1 MLFQKK
7 TKNISAPKNS
17 SAARKRLLTVKSPF
31 AIKEAYNAIR
41 TKLMFTGKG
50 EKCPVFAVTSSMTHD
65 GKTTNAVNLAI
76 SIAFAGKK
84 VLLIDGDM
92 RKPTVYR
99 YFNVDNANGLSEIL
113 AGLTNEV
120 HIRKTDV
127 DNLHILSSGLVPP
140 NPAELFS
147 SKQMDTLLEYV
158 RKYFDF
164 VIIDTPPIN
173 VVTDAAT
180 IAEKVTGYVYVV
192 QSGKNHFFEVSYG
205 LSVIQE
211 MGGNVVGI
219 VLNDPAG
226 KATNRFGYR
235 KDRVYAS
242 RRSYYRRGYGGYG
255 YGKNYGY
262 GYGYGNSYGYDG
274 YGYGGIPYGNYGS
287 VPYGNY
293 GEQPNSSASAK
304 PQTAEQ
310 ETTED

>member
-1 MLFQKK
+1 MKK
-7 TKNISAPKNS
+7 NKTESDGKQTQIS
-17 SAARKRLLTVKSPF
+17 SAKKRLLTLKSPF

-99 YFNVDNANGLSEIL
+99 YFNVENANGLSEIL

-120 HIRKTDV
+120 HIRKTEV
-127 DNLHILSSGLVPP
+127 DNLHILTSGLVPP

-180 IAEKVTGYVYVV
+180 IAEKITGYVYVV
-192 QSGKNHFFEVSYG
+192 QSGKNHFYEVSYG
-205 LSVIQE
+205 ASAIQE

-219 VLNDPAG
+219 ILNDPTG

-235 KDRVYAS
+235 KDRVYAN
-242 RRSYYRRGYGGYG
+242 RRGYYRRNMGYG
-255 YGKNYGY
+255 YGRNYGY
-262 GYGYGNSYGYDG
+262 GYGYGYGAYGSY
-274 YGYGGIPYGNYGS
+274 PYGNYGQEPS
-287 VPYGNY
+287 H
-293 GEQPNSSASAK
+293 
-304 PQTAEQ
+304 QTSRNNES
-310 ETTED
+310 TTEG

>member
-1 MLFQKK
+1 MFQKK
-7 TKNISAPKNS
+7 KTEYVAAPKNA
-17 SAARKRLLTVKSPF
+17 SAVRNRLLTVKSPF

-99 YFNVDNANGLSEIL
+99 YFNTENANGLSEIL

-127 DNLHILSSGLVPP
+127 DNLHILTSGLVPP

-147 SKQMDTLLEYV
+147 SKQMDTLLDYV
-158 RKYFDF
+158 RKYFDY

-192 QSGKNHFFEVSYG
+192 QSGKNHYYEVSYG
-205 LSVIQE
+205 LSAIQE
-211 MGGNVVGI
+211 MGGSVVGLI
-219 VLNDPAG
+219 MNDPSG
-226 KATNRFGYR
+226 KASNRFGYS
-235 KDRVYAS
+235 KSRVYAN
-242 RRSYYRRGYGGYG
+242 RRNYYHRGYNSYG
-255 YGKNYGY
+255 YGRNGYGY
-262 GYGYGNSYGYDG
+262 GYGYGNYYGYNSYG
-274 YGYGGIPYGNYGS
+274 YGYGGYGQE
-287 VPYGNY
+287 PMH
-293 GEQPNSSASAK
+293 PAK
-304 PQTAEQ
+304 PKQKKAQTE
-310 ETTED
+310 EED

>member
-1 MLFQKK
+1 MFKK
-7 TKNISAPKNS
+7 PAPYVASPKTAT
-17 SAARKRLLTVKSPF
+17 AAKKRLLTVKSPF

-65 GKTTNAVNLAI
+65 GKTTNAVNLSI

-127 DNLHILSSGLVPP
+127 ENLHILTSGLVPP

-158 RKYFDF
+158 KKYFDF

-173 VVTDAAT
+173 IVTDAAT

-192 QSGKNHFFEVSYG
+192 QSGKNHLYEVSYG
-205 LSVIQE
+205 LAAIQE
-211 MGGNVVGI
+211 MGGSVVGI
-219 VLNDPAG
+219 VMNDPTG
-226 KATNRFGYR
+226 KAASRFGYR
-235 KDRVYAS
+235 KDRGYVNRRGYS
-242 RRSYYRRGYGGYG
+242 RGRNGYGYGGYG
-255 YGKNYGY
+255 YG
-262 GYGYGNSYGYDG
+262 G
-274 YGYGGIPYGNYGS
+274 YGYGGYGYGGYGYGS
-287 VPYGNY
+287 YGYGGVPYGNY
-293 GEQPNSSASAK
+293 GQQPEPNGSK
-304 PQTAEQ
+304 TGREHKNNTV
-310 ETTED
+310 E